1 MAFLDESIKI
11 MTENGS
17 EILSSARF
25 KDISLIGE
33 GVSSTVYKAID
44 RKTDSTVVI
53 KVLNPHLNTDEIS
66 IERFKREIQ
75 ITRHIGHPK
84 IVSIY
89 ELFDTEGHLSLI
101 MEYIDGLSLKE
112 YVKLSHP
119 VKIEVILSILRQ
131 LIDILTACHS
141 RDVIHRDLKSQN
153 IMIDKDGHVKL
164 LDFGIARMTSLSDLT
179 KTGTSIGTPEY
190 MAPELFA
197 TNTYDPRTDIY
208 ALGII
213 LFELLTG
220 RLPFQGDSIAIL
232 FHQHLHSP
240 VPDMAEYRKDAPEW
254 LQDVIR
260 KMLAKQPGERYQ
272 SVNEILFDVE
282 NEKVISKSLPK
293 LPKTNCLNCSKETIE
308 EFPIC
313 IHCGFNYFDIFHSG
327 KFSLV
332 CNDEKGRQKLPD
344 FFKQILKIK
353 IPLPKRNQNRLI
365 SKIDRFSAEILK
377 KSALKH
383 QIHLQIEKNS
393 ISQFLGNIGFGL
405 LSGYLMFEMVL
416 AFLEL
421 VLRLSLPLFRPND
434 MRFLGLSITWHSF
447 LTQIFMISLL
457 GYFSFAS
464 SRALFKRIRPPL
476 IKDAKDIQKRLNQAH
491 AWIKSLAGELKKERS
506 EEMNQALS
514 LFFEKYLILANFSKD
529 LNQELK
535 DKMQGLVKTIVSLAN
550 LIEEMNA
557 SLSKMNIINLTYQY
571 YPNSDNQ
578 INHALKEQIC
588 EYNRIEEKYSQIM
601 NRFIYLQ
608 FLFNLLAGK
617 SLVLNA
623 SPSDLEV
630 GNLFGC
636 VKELEKELQV
646 ARETSH
652 EIKRAL

>member
-1 MAFLDESIKI
+1 MASLEKSINTV
-11 MTENGS
+11 TENGS
-17 EILSSARF
+17 DILNSERF

-44 RKTDSTVVI
+44 LKTNSTVVI

-89 ELFDTEGHLSLI
+89 ELFDAGGHLSLI
-101 MEYIDGLSLKE
+101 MEYINGLSLKE
-112 YVKLSHP
+112 YVKLIHP
-119 VKIEVILSILRQ
+119 VKIESILSILRQ

-153 IMIDKDGHVKL
+153 IMIDKSGHVKL

-208 ALGII
+208 ALGVI

-220 RLPFQGDSIAIL
+220 RLPFQGDSIAVL

-240 VPDMAEYRKDAPEW
+240 VPDMSELRKDAPEW

-282 NEKVISKSLPK
+282 NERVLSKSLPK
-293 LPKTNCLNCSKETIE
+293 LPKTNCLNCSKETLE

-327 KFSLV
+327 KFSLA
-332 CNDEKGRQKLPD
+332 CNDEKGRQKLPG
-344 FFKQILKIK
+344 FFGQMLKIK
-353 IPLPKRNQNRLI
+353 IPIPKRKQNRVI

-383 QIHLQIEKNS
+383 QIHLEIKKNS

-405 LSGYLMFEMVL
+405 LSSYLILVSTIMSYSYFR
-416 AFLEL
+416 FLW
-421 VLRLSLPLFRPND
+421 SLLFRPQNNIFVRSD
-434 MRFLGLSITWHSF
+434 ILNSF
-447 LTQIFMISLL
+447 LLGTFMIALF
-457 GYFSFAS
+457 GYFAFAS
-464 SRALFKRIRPPL
+464 TRALFNRIRRPL
-476 IKDAKDIQKRLNQAH
+476 IRNAKDIQKRLYQSH
-491 AWIKSLAGELKKERS
+491 AWIKSLAGELKKERR

-514 LFFEKYLILANFSKD
+514 LLFEKYLVLVNFSED
-529 LNQELK
+529 LNQDLK
-535 DKMQGLVKTIVSLAN
+535 DKMEQLIKTIVPLAN
-550 LIEEMNA
+550 LIEEMDA
-557 SLSKMNIINLTYQY
+557 SLSKMDIINLTHQY
-571 YPNSDNQ
+571 YSNGNNQ
-578 INHALKEQIC
+578 ENQVLKEQIC

-601 NRFIYLQ
+601 NRFVHLQ

-617 SLVLNA
+617 ALALNA
-623 SPSDLEV
+623 SPSDFEV
-630 GNLFGC
+630 GNLFDC
-636 VKELEKELQV
+636 VNDLEKELQA
-646 ARETSH
+646 ARETRH
-652 EIKRAL
+652 EIQRTL